1 MEREFKDIVKV
12 LREAKRR
19 KFIRDFAL
27 TGALALSALSQPRA
41 TRDIDILISLEK
53 EKIKSF
59 VEWLKY
65 SKEYKLAKHHAGRPK
80 DRIKNLIEVPAG
92 NTWVDII
99 VASSEVEEEAIS
111 TSLSVSA
118 FTGVKLKVVRP
129 EYLIILKL
137 LAGSDQDYLDSA
149 QLWNE
154 SIDKRLVRKMVK
166 ELFLQGKLQKMTVI
180 ARRLLAR

>member
-12 LREAKRR
+12 LGEAKRR

-53 EKIKSF
+53 EKVKRF
-59 VEWLKY
+59 AEWLKY
-65 SKEYKLAKHHAGRPK
+65 SKEYRLAKHHTGRPK
-80 DRIKNLIEVPAG
+80 DRIKDLIELPAG

-111 TSLSVSA
+111 TGLSINA
-118 FTGVKLKVVRP
+118 FIGVKLKVVRP

-149 QLWNE
+149 YLWNE
-154 SIDKRLVRKMVK
+154 SIDKKLVRKMAK

-180 ARRLLAR
+180 ARRLLAK

>member
-1 MEREFKDIVKV
+1 MEREFRDIVKV

-19 KFIRDFAL
+19 EFIRDFAL
-27 TGALALSALSQPRA
+27 TGALALSALSEPRA

-53 EKIKSF
+53 EKIKRL

-65 SKEYKLAKHHAGRPK
+65 SKEYRLVKHHTGRPK
-80 DRIKNLIEVPAG
+80 DRIKDLIEVPAG
-92 NTWVDII
+92 STWIDLI
-99 VASSEVEEEAIS
+99 VASSAVEEEAIS
-111 TSLSVSA
+111 NSLSISV
-118 FTGVKLKVVRP
+118 FTVDKLKIVRP

-137 LAGSDQDYLDSA
+137 LAGSEQDYLDSA
-149 QLWNE
+149 HLWNE
-154 SIDKRLVRKMVK
+154 SIDKRLVRKMAK

>member
-1 MEREFKDIVKV
+1 MEREFKDIVKA

-19 KFIRDFAL
+19 NFIRDFAL
-27 TGALALSALSQPRA
+27 TGALAMSALSHPRA

-53 EKIKSF
+53 GKIKRF
-59 VEWLKY
+59 AEWLKY
-65 SKEYKLAKHHAGRPK
+65 SKEYGLAKHHTGRLK
-80 DRIKNLIEVPAG
+80 DRIKDLIEVPAG

-99 VASSEVEEEAIS
+99 VASSDVEEEAIS
-111 TSLSVSA
+111 TGLSVNA

-149 QLWNE
+149 HLWNE
-154 SIDKRLVRKMVK
+154 SIDKSLVRKMAK
-166 ELFLQGKLQKMTVI
+166 KLFLQGKLRKMTVI
-180 ARRLLAR
+180 ARRLLEK